1 MFLYAFGY
9 ALIRFHMLSYACIRL
24 YTLSYAFIRFQTL
37 SICFNMLLLCF
48 YMLFEAVK
56 SYCVTRRRTTTREAA
71 SLSNRLLP
79 AEAGKNVFETIPF
92 GSSGGVG
99 GGIGGG
105 VSGGSSSNNG
115 QLIPGSSTSG
125 GSGTFPGGNIP
136 GSIWSP

>member
-1 MFLYAFGY
+1 MLLYALILASVCFLCMLLYVFIHFQMLLYAF
-9 ALIRFHMLSYACIRL
+9 IPFHMLSYVFIRFLIRSNTLSYAFIRL

-79 AEAGKNVFETIPF
+79 AEAGKNVFIKYTLTTCKI
-92 GSSGGVG
+92 SL
-99 GGIGGG
+99 
-105 VSGGSSSNNG
+105 
-115 QLIPGSSTSG
+115 Q
-125 GSGTFPGGNIP
+125 
-136 GSIWSP
+136 